1 MSSKTSSH
9 RCRTPRFLWVSPVYS
24 RQKAPELRGGDCHN
38 PVGRTWPQKTPSF
51 QTLREQAR
59 ALAIVP
65 DYFQKV
71 AAPPAKAKQMT
82 AQRIAVKNFLNLER
96 QARKASPHIGVA
108 GRQPNPNAARESN
121 HRRRSCLASSP
132 ITRDSVASS
141 GAPSIVR
148 RTLAP
153 NAIVIVPWLTSEDE
167 RSAAGALT
175 VTGTNAGRSV
185 SSGQLLPPS
194 IQKTSADAGATR
206 DVRCV
211 GVRLVQRQN
220 PARLLGACPISTL
233 FF

>member
-1 MSSKTSSH
+1 
-9 RCRTPRFLWVSPVYS
+9 VSPVYS
-24 RQKAPELRGGDCHN
+24 GQKAPELRGGDCHN

-71 AAPPAKAKQMT
+71 AATPAKAKQMT

-108 GRQPNPNAARESN
+108 GRQPTPNAARESN

-153 NAIVIVPWLTSEDE
+153 NAIVIVPWLTSDNE
-167 RSAAGALT
+167 RSAVGALT
-175 VTGTNAGRSV
+175 VTGTNAGRS
-185 SSGQLLPPS
+185 
-194 IQKTSADAGATR
+194 SAAANCCR
-206 DVRCV
+206 HRYR
-211 GVRLVQRQN
+211 RLVLT
-220 PARLLGACPISTL
+220 PARRATSDALASGSFNAKTQRVFSARVQYRFLLT
-233 FF
+233 